1 MNMNS
6 RSPIFYAIPS
16 PSPST
21 LSPYQPSQKKT
32 FTKVLEYQVLS
43 TEKFVMQP
51 IPFLESK
58 NILLWQTLPIYSN
71 QFWARTLIILDPSS
85 HIFFVKSKKKL
96 EIVEII
102 GKP

>member
-43 TEKFVMQP
+43 TEKSVMQP

-58 NILLWQTLPIYSN
+58 NILLSQTLPIYSN

-85 HIFFVKSKKKL
+85 HIFL
-96 EIVEII
+96 
-102 GKP
+102 